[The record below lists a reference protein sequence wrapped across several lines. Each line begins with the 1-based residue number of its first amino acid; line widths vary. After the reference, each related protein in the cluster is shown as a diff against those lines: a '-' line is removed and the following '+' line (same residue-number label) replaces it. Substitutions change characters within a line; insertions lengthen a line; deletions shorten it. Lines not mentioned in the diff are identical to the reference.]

1 MYNFNCKVYY
11 MNFDQK
17 NIKNVNMPS
26 MLMFASCRLHIS
38 WVLDIT

>member
-17 NIKNVNMPS
+17 NTKNVNMPS
-26 MLMFASCRLHIS
+26 MLMFASCSLHFS
-38 WVLDIT
+38 FVFFIT